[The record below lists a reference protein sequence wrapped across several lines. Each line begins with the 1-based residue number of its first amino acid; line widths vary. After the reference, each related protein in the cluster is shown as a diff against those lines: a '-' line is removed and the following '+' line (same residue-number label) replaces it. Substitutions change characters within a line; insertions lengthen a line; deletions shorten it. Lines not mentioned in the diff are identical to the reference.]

1 MASPNPLLLN
11 SKQHPD
17 LLASLAPPARPWSP
31 KAPSSTAVLPVEP
44 ELYLRVLARVAA
56 ASHQVHGPT
65 ADQCWLAR
73 RAGPTAE
80 RVAPSGGLADHAG
93 QLDQGGGGD
102 GRPPATERHRAS

>member
-1 MASPNPLLLN
+1 MASPNPPLLN

-56 ASHQVHGPT
+56 ASPRCLGQPMIS
-65 ADQCWLAR
+65 AALAL

-102 GRPPATERHRAS
+102 GRPPATERHRAT